1 MEFIT
6 VVKLGG
12 SAITN
17 KSKDCTPN
25 IPVIQHAIE
34 QLARYK
40 PPVILLHGGGSF
52 AHPLVTRSKLNIGFV
67 EETQAIAVSET
78 ELNLDQLT
86 RIIGAS
92 LLLNKKP
99 FVPLHPMAFVTMRDG
114 RVNRCFLD
122 PIRKSLKLGLTP
134 LVHGD
139 LAFDETRGWGVL
151 SADKL
156 ATLFGTRLRVD
167 RVLFG
172 CDVDGVYSRNP
183 KMSNEAELMTE
194 ITSSNGSSLIRNL
207 GREPSDDASGGMLG
221 KATEALQIARR
232 GKESIVFNLKR
243 RNALSDV
250 LDGRW
255 TVCTRFVPWS

>member
-12 SAITN
+12 SAITD
-17 KSKDCTPN
+17 KSRDCTPD
-25 IPVIQHAIE
+25 IPVIQHATE

-40 PPVILLHGGGSF
+40 QPIILLHGGGSY
-52 AHPLVTRSKLNIGFV
+52 AHPMVTRSKLDRGFI
-67 EETQAIAVSET
+67 EKTQTIAVSEA

-99 FVPLHPMAFVTMRDG
+99 FVPLHPIAFVTMRDG
-114 RVNRCFLD
+114 RVGRCFLD
-122 PIRKSLKLGLTP
+122 PIRKSLELGLTP
-134 LVHGD
+134 LLHGD
-139 LAFDETRGWGVL
+139 LVFDETKGWGVL

-172 CDVDGVYSRNP
+172 CDVDGIYSRNP
-183 KMSNEAELMTE
+183 KMSDEARLMTE
-194 ITSSNGSSLIRNL
+194 ITRSNELALIRNL
-207 GREPSDDASGGMLG
+207 AREPSGDASGGMLG
-221 KATEALQIARR
+221 KATEAFKIARR
-232 GKESIVFNLKR
+232 GIESIVFNLKR